1 MSATSSA
8 AKPRERCNCFL
19 VRSLSRKI
27 TQLYDDILAPSGLRG
42 TQFSLMLAAHKSAQ
56 GMGGVDGAPATV
68 SALAQRLNTDRT
80 TLTRNLR
87 ILQQAGHVELVAGTD
102 ARSKCVRL
110 TPAGEAAL
118 AQAQALWR
126 QAQREVRTRC
136 GDDTVNQFQQ
146 LALAMLPQLDAG
158 SLADAAGLAAPAAST
173 PSTAKVPA

>member
-1 MSATSSA
+1 MSMSPAIERPA
-8 AKPRERCNCFL
+8 ERPPRERCTCFL

-42 TQFSLMLAAHKSAQ
+42 TQFSLMLMARK
-56 GMGGVDGAPATV
+56 GVDGAPATV

-87 ILQQAGHVELVAGTD
+87 ILQQAGHIELAAGRD

-110 TPAGEAAL
+110 TPTGETAL

-126 QAQREVRTRC
+126 EAQREVRVRC
-136 GDDTVNQFQQ
+136 GDDTVDQFQQ
-146 LALAMLPQLDAG
+146 LALAMLPRLDVANT
-158 SLADAAGLAAPAAST
+158 ATKVAA
-173 PSTAKVPA
+173 